1 MDLNNNQLTRFLTRL
16 SIIISVLVGTS
27 VPISYGL
34 IAYYDLGESL
44 SFKAQIKANS
54 QTELITSMPDMWMY
68 AENRIQGLLKRAPVV
83 FDNELVQLFDSKG
96 SLITSAG
103 KNITA
108 PLIRRGYPL
117 YDIGTTVGEVVVSA
131 SLTSIIINT
140 IKAAVLGF
148 LLALLLFFTMRLI
161 PIRHLKKISDEL
173 YEEKERAFVTL
184 DSINDAVLRTDV
196 EARLRF
202 INTAGEKML
211 GQPLQKLKGKPISDI
226 LHIKEHHSGEPIVN
240 ALVKALS
247 SRMEVSCS
255 RQGMLYVGDNIK
267 IAIEERAAPIF
278 NNKGQLS
285 GAVLCLRDVTIAR
298 NDLNRRSWEATH
310 DPLTRLLNRRAFE
323 GCIDIAIK
331 QAKRNTQRYVLCFM
345 DLDRFKIIND
355 SCGHAAGDELL
366 IKVTQLLQSKIR
378 KNDILARLGGDEFG
392 LLLEGCDPVQGKVI
406 ANELINALESFQFY
420 CDAHIYTVGVS
431 IGLTTITSNSSL
443 VVNTLIGEADSACY
457 WAKEHGR
464 NQVCHFLAN
473 DMDLAAKRNQMG
485 WVGRITSALK
495 DNRFV
500 LYHQKYRLLN
510 KSLGMRLHL
519 EVLLRMVDEN
529 DAIITPEHFLPA
541 AERYDLI
548 QEIDRWVINQVLSNF
563 HHLAA
568 MHKDRALMVNINLS
582 GASINSGSG
591 NLLKYIQDKIV
602 EFNVNPESLCFEVTE
617 TVAVKNIQSATEFI
631 NECKKIGVKFA
642 LDDFGSGSSSFSYL
656 KNLPVDYLKIDGS
669 FIKNL
674 ETSEVDK
681 EMVGAINRIGHL
693 MGKIVVAEFAEN
705 EAIIAI
711 LNEIGVDFAQG
722 YGVCFPLPL
731 FPNDKKS

>member
-34 IAYYDLGESL
+34 IAYHDLGDSL

-68 AENRIQGLLKRAPVV
+68 AENRIQGLLKRAPIV
-83 FDNELVQLFDSKG
+83 FDNEQVQLFDSEG

-103 KNITA
+103 KAINP
-108 PLIRRGYPL
+108 PLIQRSYPL
-117 YDIGTTVGEVVVSA
+117 YDIGTIVGEVVVSA
-131 SLTSIIINT
+131 SLVNFIINT

-148 LLALLLFFTMRLI
+148 VLAFLLFFTMRLI

-211 GQPLQKLKGKPISDI
+211 GQSLQKLKGRPISDI
-226 LHIKEHHSGEPIVN
+226 LHISEHHSGEPIVN

-247 SRMEVSCS
+247 SRMEVSCN
-255 RQGMLYVGDNIK
+255 RQSMLCVGDNIK

-278 NNKGQLS
+278 NNKGELS
-285 GAVLCLRDVTIAR
+285 GAVLCLRDVTVAR
-298 NDLNRRSWEATH
+298 NDLDRRTWEASH
-310 DPLTRLLNRRAFE
+310 DPLTRIWNRRAFE
-323 GCIDIAIK
+323 SSIDIAIK
-331 QAKRNTQRYVLCFM
+331 HARHNTQHYVLCFM
-345 DLDRFKIIND
+345 DLDRFKVIND
-355 SCGHAAGDELL
+355 SCGHAAGDQLL
-366 IKVTQLLQSKIR
+366 IQVTQLIQSKIR
-378 KNDILARLGGDEFG
+378 KNDVLARLGGDEFG
-392 LLLEGCDPVQGKVI
+392 LLLEGCNPEQGKVI
-406 ANELINALESFQFY
+406 GNELIKTLEGFQFSY
-420 CDAHIYTVGVS
+420 DHQVYTVGIS

-443 VVNTLIGEADSACY
+443 DLKSLIGDADSACY

-473 DMDLAAKRNQMG
+473 DMHLAAKRSQTS

-510 KSLGMRLHL
+510 HALGMRLHL

-529 DAIITPEHFLPA
+529 GAIIAPDHFLPA
-541 AERYDLI
+541 AERYDII
-548 QEIDRWVINQVLSNF
+548 QEIDRWVINKVFSSFHLLLSMN
-563 HHLAA
+563 
-568 MHKDRALMVNINLS
+568 KGQSLMVNINLS
-582 GASINSGSG
+582 GASINSGY
-591 NLLKYIQDKIV
+591 LLKYIQEKAA
-602 EFNVNPESLCFEVTE
+602 EFNIDTESICFEVTE
-617 TVAVKNIQSATEFI
+617 TVAVKNLHKATDFI
-631 NECKKIGVKFA
+631 NECKKMGIKFA
-642 LDDFGSGSSSFSYL
+642 LDDFGTGSSSFAYL

-681 EMVGAINRIGHL
+681 EMVSSINRIGHI
-693 MGKIVVAEFAEN
+693 MGKVTVAEFAEN
-705 EAIIAI
+705 EAIIDI
-711 LNEIGVDFAQG
+711 LAEMGVDFAQG
-722 YGVCFPLPL
+722 YGVCLPLPL
-731 FPNDKKS
+731 FPNDE